1 MDSALHDGSWKTIVA
16 RYSRSHSGRALWQV
30 ANSIIPYVA
39 LWYLMYRS
47 LEISYW
53 LTLPLCILAAGFLTR
68 LFIIF
73 HDCGH
78 GSFLSSRRA
87 SDIIGFITG
96 VLAFTPYAYWTH
108 NHAIHH
114 STAGDLDRRGTGDI
128 WTMTVREYREASRW
142 GRIKFRVYRN
152 PLVLFVLG
160 PAFLLLIKHRF
171 AAPGSGRRWHLSVL
185 WTNLAI
191 LALVMTL
198 ISVMGLKAYL
208 MLQIP
213 LTVVAAAS
221 GAWLFYVQHQFEGV
235 IWQRKENWNYVESAM
250 QSSSFYRLP
259 RILQWFSGNI
269 GFHHIH
275 HLSPRIPNYFL
286 DKCHRENAL
295 FRKVK
300 ALHLMDSLRCIRFR
314 AWDEERGRLVGLGA
328 FFL

>member
-16 RYSRSHSGRALWQV
+16 RYSRSHSGRALWQL
-30 ANSIIPYVA
+30 ANSLIPLAA
-39 LWYLMYRS
+39 LWCLMVWS

-53 LTLPLCILAAGFLTR
+53 ITLPLIIVSAGFMIR
-68 LFIIF
+68 IFIIL

-78 GSFLSSRRA
+78 GSFLASRRA
-87 SDIIGFITG
+87 SDIIGFVTG
-96 VLAFTPYAYWTH
+96 VLTFTPYAYWTH
-108 NHAIHH
+108 THAIHH
-114 STAGDLDRRGTGDI
+114 ATSGNLDRRGTGDI

-160 PAFLLLIKHRF
+160 PAYLFLLKHRF
-171 AAPGSGRRWHLSVL
+171 AARGAGRRWHLSVL

-191 LALVMTL
+191 LALALTL

-208 MLQIP
+208 LLQIP
-213 LTVVAAAS
+213 LTVISSAFGV
-221 GAWLFYVQHQFEGV
+221 WLFYVQHQFEGV
-235 IWQRKENWNYVESAM
+235 TWQRKENWNYVESALKG
-250 QSSSFYRLP
+250 SSFYRLP

-295 FRKVK
+295 FQKVK
-300 ALHLMDSLRCIRFR
+300 ALHLLDSLRCIRFR
-314 AWDEERGRLVGLGA
+314 AWDEERGKLVGLGA
-328 FFL
+328 FYL

>member
-1 MDSALHDGSWKTIVA
+1 VDSELHDGSWKAIVA
-16 RYSRSHSGRALWQV
+16 RYSRAHSGRALWQL
-30 ANSIIPYVA
+30 ANSIIPYAA

-47 LEISYW
+47 LDVSYW

-68 LFIIF
+68 IFIIF

-78 GSFLSSRRA
+78 GSFVSSRRA

-108 NHAIHH
+108 THAIHH
-114 STAGDLDRRGTGDI
+114 ATTGNLDRRGTGDI
-128 WTMTVREYREASRW
+128 WTMTVREYRAASRW

-152 PLVLFVLG
+152 PLVLFILS

-171 AAPGSGRRWHLSVL
+171 AAPGAERRWHLSVL

-191 LALVMTL
+191 LSLALTL

-213 LTVVAAAS
+213 LMVFAGTGGV
-221 GAWLFYVQHQFEGV
+221 WLFYVQHQFEGV
-235 IWQRKENWNYVESAM
+235 TWQRNENWDYVESALRG
-250 QSSSFYRLP
+250 SSFYRLP

-286 DKCHRENAL
+286 DKCQRENAL

-300 ALHLMDSLRCIRFR
+300 ALNLMDSLRCIRFR
-314 AWDEERGRLVGLGA
+314 AWDEERGMLVGLGA